1 MPRSAGNPA
10 RRGVASPPPAGAGG
24 SPAVPSG
31 WVQPPLPAL
40 PTLVERFLLYLA
52 AERGRSNAYRNSIRQ
67 SLTRFHQWCSE
78 QSLALPQ
85 VTLPLLSQ
93 YVYEMH
99 RSGLAPSSCRVA
111 VVHLRIFFRY
121 LHRVRLLPTNPAALL
136 SGGRAG
142 RTLPETLDGRSVQR
156 LLESINPH
164 DFPYGAR
171 DRALLEMLYG
181 SGLRVSELVNL
192 SGSQVDW
199 EEGFLLV
206 RGKGS
211 KQRHVPM
218 GGAAARALRH
228 YLANAR
234 PHLLREGRRED
245 ALFLSKRGGKLT
257 RERVRQIIKARAEEA
272 GIPEN
277 VYPHLLRHS
286 FATHLLENGADLR
299 VIQDMLG
306 HADLATTQIYT
317 HVGQKRLVSM
327 VRALHP
333 RGRHKPPSGS

>member
-1 MPRSAGNPA
+1 M
-10 RRGVASPPPAGAGG
+10 
-24 SPAVPSG
+24 
-31 WVQPPLPAL
+31 

-67 SLTRFHQWCSE
+67 SLTRFHQWCGE
-78 QSLALPQ
+78 HALELPQ

-99 RSGLAPSSCRVA
+99 HSGLAPSSCRVA

-121 LHRVRLLPTNPAALL
+121 LHRVGMLPTNPAALL

-142 RTLPETLDGRSVQR
+142 RNLPETMDSRSVQR
-156 LLESINPH
+156 LLESIDPQ
-164 DFPYGAR
+164 DIPYGAR

-192 SGSQVDW
+192 CGSQVDW
-199 EEGFLLV
+199 DEGFLLV

-218 GGAAARALRH
+218 GDAAARALRH
-228 YLANAR
+228 YLAQAR
-234 PHLLREGRRED
+234 PKLQREGRRVE
-245 ALFLSKRGGKLT
+245 ALFLSNRGGKLT
-257 RERVRQIIKARAEEA
+257 RERIRQIIKSRAAQA
-272 GIPEN
+272 GLPEN
-277 VYPHLLRHS
+277 VYPHLMRHS

-327 VRALHP
+327 VRSLHP
-333 RGRHKPPSGS
+333 RGRM